1 MRKQLKLLPFLL
13 GLLLTP
19 GLPFPNFISPS
30 IAAEVTF
37 AWNPNSESDLDG
49 YAVYQSIGSKG
60 PPYELIDELY
70 LDELANPDNPEVT
83 LTQLQEDVNYYLVVT
98 AYDKAGNESQYSNE
112 ICLKIEDSSIID
124 CAPAIASGGGGGGGG
139 SSSG

>member
-1 MRKQLKLLPFLL
+1 MRKQLKFLPFLL

-19 GLPFPNFISPS
+19 GLPFPNCFSTS

-37 AWNPNSESDLDG
+37 AWNPNFEPDLDG
-49 YAVYQSIGSKG
+49 YAVYQSTGSSG
-60 PPYELIDELY
+60 APYELIDELY

-83 LTQLQEDVNYYLVVT
+83 LTRLQEDVNYYFVLT

-124 CAPAIASGGGGGGGG
+124 CAPAIDSGGGGG
-139 SSSG
+139 SSGG